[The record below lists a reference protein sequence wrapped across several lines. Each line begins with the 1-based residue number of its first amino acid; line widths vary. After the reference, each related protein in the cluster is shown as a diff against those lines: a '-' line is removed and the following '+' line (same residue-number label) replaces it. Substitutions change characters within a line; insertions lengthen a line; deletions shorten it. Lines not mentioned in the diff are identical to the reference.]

1 MFMCAC
7 GWAGQGMNVMQRS
20 EDNFDGQM
28 VSFYLYMGSRYHTQ
42 AFTASVFTH
51 RAILSES

>member
-1 MFMCAC
+1 MFVCAC
-7 GWAGQGMNVMQRS
+7 GWARWGMNVMQRS

-42 AFTASVFTH
+42 SFTASVSTL